1 MHCIYFQYSFC
12 HDFFLRSLFRPT
24 HVVTVITAHK
34 DATPLFAATTGVS
47 PTTVVGGSIM
57 IIPHAE
63 EVELRRGSSPAT
75 ITSTTGRVNRVAVAT
90 SSEENQQE
98 VSQDRREGRDGAVKC
113 PTTSA
118 SPGPSSKKDCFQ
130 ATAAHSRCPL
140 SAPRRA
146 AYEFHDMFGFLVT
159 EAEKAAE
166 DYERR
171 NNGYSR
177 AYLDKWQYMITH
189 WASVKHDT
197 LKRYCRRGVPQPKRR
212 TVWQHL
218 LQSWG
223 MKDRCPGEY
232 MRLHSQPLDSNDLAD
247 VIARDLDR
255 TFPTNRLF
263 SMKSGQGQ
271 QMLCRILHAYANYNP
286 GVGYCQGMGFLAAT
300 LILQVEEEEDVFWAF
315 VAVMENTKY
324 NMKAV
329 FAPSFPH
336 LQCAFHVFEALMR
349 QKMPKLYAHLHDRH
363 PIPPCFYAVHW
374 FMTVFTYYF
383 NFGLVSRIWDMF
395 LCEGWKPVYRIALAL
410 LKIEERRLLS
420 LNTDTELLLALKG
433 IQESKRPVELL
444 KTALKIRFK
453 SAYVNQLMDEYHAQP
468 R

>member
-1 MHCIYFQYSFC
+1 
-12 HDFFLRSLFRPT
+12 
-24 HVVTVITAHK
+24 
-34 DATPLFAATTGVS
+34 
-47 PTTVVGGSIM
+47 M
-57 IIPHAE
+57 ILPHAE

-75 ITSTTGRVNRVAVAT
+75 ITSTTGRVNRVAVET
-90 SSEENQQE
+90 SSEENQE
-98 VSQDRREGRDGAVKC
+98 AVSQDRLEGRDGAGKC
-113 PTTSA
+113 PATSA
-118 SPGPSSKKDCFQ
+118 SLGTPSKKDRFQ
-130 ATAAHSRCPL
+130 ATSSKVKGAL

-159 EAEKAAE
+159 EEEKAAE

-177 AYLDKWQYMITH
+177 AYLDKWEYMMDH

-197 LKRYCRRGVPQPKRR
+197 LKRYCRRGVPQPKRCA
-212 TVWQHL
+212 VWQHL

-223 MKDRCPGEY
+223 MKDRLPGVY
-232 MRLHSQPLDSNDLAD
+232 MRLHSQPLDSKDLAD

-263 SMKSGQGQ
+263 SVRSGQGQ
-271 QMLCRILHAYANYNP
+271 QMLRRILHAYANYNP
-286 GVGYCQGMGFLAAT
+286 DVGYCQGMGFLAAT
-300 LILQVEEEEDVFWAF
+300 LILQVEEEEDAFWAF
-315 VAVMENTKY
+315 VAVMENAKY

-329 FAPSFPH
+329 FAPSFPQ
-336 LQCAFHVFEALMR
+336 LQCAFYVFEALMR
-349 QKMPKLYAHLHDRH
+349 QKMRKLYAHLHDRH
-363 PIPPCFYAVHW
+363 TIPPCFYAVHW
-374 FMTVFTYYF
+374 FMTIFTYYF

-420 LNTDTELLLALKG
+420 LNTDTELLLVLKG
-433 IQESKRPVELL
+433 IQESKRPAELL

-453 SAYVNQLMDEYHAQP
+453 SAYMNELMTEYNGQP
-468 R
+468 S